1 MTRHEWIVESLA
13 LDPADRVLEVGCGHG
28 VAATLVCERLD
39 GGRLTAIDRSPKVI
53 DMAARRNHEHVVA
66 GRAAFI
72 ATTLDDADFGN
83 ERFDKVFAS
92 NVALFWRRPEE
103 ALGSVRRWLARGG
116 SVSIFGQTPGST
128 EGRARTFAEGLAELF
143 GEHGFSV
150 ERVLVGGADADHAA
164 GVTAVAAV

>member
-1 MTRHEWIVESLA
+1 VTRHEWIAESLA

-39 GGRLTAIDRSPKVI
+39 GGPADGDRPLAEG
-53 DMAARRNHEHVVA
+53 DRH
-66 GRAAFI
+66 GRAAKPRARGSREGAFI
-72 ATTLDDADFGN
+72 ATALDDADFGD

-92 NVALFWRRPEE
+92 NVALFWRRPAE
-103 ALGSVRRWLARGG
+103 ALGTVRALLAPGG

-128 EGRARTFAEGLAELF
+128 ERRAQAFAGGLAELF

-150 ERVLVGGADADHAA
+150 ERVLVGGVDADHAA